1 MDYSIIPASAD
12 DVKEI
17 NDILNY
23 YIDTSG
29 ANWGWYPR
37 SVDDA
42 ISWYFSHDFSI
53 HPIFVAKEASGKV
66 IGFASLSPFRAKDGY
81 WPVAENSLYLDK
93 DYIRQKIGS
102 ELMKTLLDFAY
113 ESRLEVVTAW
123 IDSENVSSIEFH
135 KKWGFE
141 IVGEMKN
148 IGDKFNTRRSVT
160 IMQLS
165 VIKEEL

>member
-1 MDYSIIPASAD
+1 MDYSIYKASSD

-17 NDILNY
+17 NDILNH

-29 ANWGWYPR
+29 ANWAWHPR
-37 SVDDA
+37 SEEEA
-42 ISWYFSHDFSI
+42 MRWYFSHDFSI
-53 HPIFVAKEASGKV
+53 HPIFVAKSKDGKV
-66 IGFASLSPFRAKDGY
+66 IGFASLSPFRAKEGY
-81 WPVAENSLYLDK
+81 WPVAENSLYLQK
-93 DYIRQKIGS
+93 DYTRQKIGS
-102 ELMKTLLDFAY
+102 KLMETLLDFAY
-113 ESRLEVVTAW
+113 SSKLEVVTAW

-135 KKWGFE
+135 KNWGFE

-148 IGDKFNTRRSVT
+148 VGDKFNTRRSVT